1 MTKKNFNELTEQGKK
16 ARLTKYAKER
26 AERGTVDMLARL
38 VKPANIKEIAN
49 DNEMA
54 VFRLAVYNKET
65 GKTDFIT
72 ASAFIKK
79 GKDKLKDY
87 YTSLETGQLVSV
99 EIKESNGYKNIYN
112 MMSRETKK
120 KTKAADAAPAQ
131 EADALP
137 A

>member
-1 MTKKNFNELTEQGKK
+1 MTKKAFKDLTPQGQKK
-16 ARLTKYAKER
+16 RLAQYDKER
-26 AERGTVDMLARL
+26 AERGTVDVLARV
-38 VKPANIKEIAN
+38 VKPANIKAIAN

-54 VFRLAVYNKET
+54 VFRLAVYNKGT

-79 GKDKLKDY
+79 GKDKLRDY
-87 YTSLETGQLVSV
+87 YASLEKGQLVSV
-99 EIKESNGYKNIYN
+99 EIKESKGYKNIYN
-112 MMSRETKK
+112 MMSREAKK
-120 KTKAADAAPAQ
+120 NTKAADAAPAQ